1 MTRFILAF
9 ISLAFVLGIY
19 GFVGL
24 PFGRSWRRAAVSLF
38 FAVLLAGLFFGY
50 SDMLGRPKSARLDI
64 LRTADGE
71 ARVLGSYMR
80 EGEGIY
86 LWLLVPETKEPR
98 YYMLPWDTE
107 TASALQKAIEDNAAK
122 HGSGIVMRMPF
133 ERSWD
138 KREPMFYPMPQ
149 PKMPDKNGEP
159 PPTIYSA
166 PEQRA

>member
-9 ISLAFVLGIY
+9 LSLAFVLGVY

-24 PFGRSWRRAAVSLF
+24 PFGGRWRRAAVTLF
-38 FAVLLAGLFFGY
+38 FAVVLAALFFGY

-64 LRTADGE
+64 LRGSATE

-86 LWLLVPETKEPR
+86 LWLLVPESKEPR
-98 YYMLPWDTE
+98 YYMIPWDTE

-122 HGSGIVMRMPF
+122 HGAGVVMRMPF

-159 PPTIYSA
+159 PPQIYSA